1 MDIIISASLAYDK
14 IMDFPGFFKDHIMPD
29 KIHILSV
36 SFFID
41 KLTEKR
47 GGVAGNIAYSL
58 KLLGE
63 NPKIIATAGK
73 DFGDYKN
80 YLEKLKIETRG
91 IKIIKNELTACARII
106 TDKADNQIAAFHSG
120 AMNFSD
126 QASLN
131 DLDFDKN
138 NAIALIGPDSK
149 AGMKKRAQECKKF
162 KIPFIFDPG
171 QSIILWNQNELRQL
185 IKSAKIF
192 IVNDYEL
199 ELAKERAKWDLDNIL
214 NNVNVLIVTLG
225 EKGSVIYDQKKKLKI
240 PAVKAKN
247 VDPTGAGDAY
257 RAGILK
263 GLANGWDWEKTGRLA
278 SFCGACA
285 VEHYGTQ
292 EHKISLKSVKSI
304 KSKVV
309 SSKNN

>member
-63 NPKIIATAGK
+63 NPKIVATAGK

-80 YLEKLKIETRG
+80 YLEKLKIETKG
-91 IKIIKNELTACARII
+91 IKIIKDELTACARII
-106 TDKADNQIAAFHSG
+106 TDRADNQIAAFHAG
-120 AMNFSD
+120 AMDYSD
-126 QASLN
+126 QVGLN
-131 DLDFDKN
+131 DLKFNKN
-138 NAIALIGPDSK
+138 NAIVLVGADSK
-149 AGMKKRAQECKKF
+149 AGMKKRVRECKYF

-171 QSIILWNQNELRQL
+171 QSIVLWKQSELRQI
-185 IKSAKIF
+185 IKSAKIL

-199 ELAKERAKWDLDNIL
+199 ELTKEITEWNLDNIL

-225 EKGSVIYDQKKKLKI
+225 EKGSIIYDNKKKLKI
-240 PAVKAKN
+240 PAIKAKN

-263 GLANGWDWEKTGRLA
+263 GLANGWDWERTGRLA

-292 EHKISLKSVKSI
+292 EHGRSLKLKVKS
-304 KSKVV
+304 SKL
-309 SSKNN
+309 